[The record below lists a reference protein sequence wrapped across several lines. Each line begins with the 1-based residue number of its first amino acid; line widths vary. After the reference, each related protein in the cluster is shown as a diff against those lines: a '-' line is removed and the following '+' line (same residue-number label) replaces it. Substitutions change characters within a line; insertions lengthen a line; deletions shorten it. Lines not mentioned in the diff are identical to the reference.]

1 MGSLHFKNHYKTPDV
16 QNILARFK
24 MSRKHPLLLNPIM
37 KTLSIKN
44 KNIAVLYGGDSSE
57 YAVSVKSA
65 SVVIDELRKTGAS
78 VYAVHQ
84 QGTDWYCEIA
94 GTRAEVDKNTFSV
107 NTGTSRVYFDAAFIM
122 IHGTPGED
130 GKIQGFFDV
139 TGVKYSSC
147 GQIAAALTFDKMAC
161 SSLLKRFGI
170 TMAEA
175 CYLNKDDRWDTE
187 VVIQKTGLPCFVKPN
202 RAGSSF
208 GITKVKEASQLNQAI
223 KHAFT
228 FDNKV
233 IIEQFVEGREITCG
247 VHDLN
252 GVPTTLPLTEI
263 ISKNEFF
270 DYNAKYEGASEEIT
284 PAQVSGNIAE
294 VIQAQSREIYNILDL
309 RGVARV
315 DYIVKNGVP
324 YFIEVNTVP
333 GMSRQSIVPQ
343 QITASGEGLSSFF
356 ERWVMRVLNKH

>member
-1 MGSLHFKNHYKTPDV
+1 
-16 QNILARFK
+16 
-24 MSRKHPLLLNPIM
+24 M
-37 KTLSIKN
+37 KPSNIKN

-65 SVVIDELRKTGAS
+65 SVVIDELRKTGFG
-78 VYAVHQ
+78 VYAVHVK
-84 QGTDWYCEIA
+84 GTDWYCEIA
-94 GTRAEVDKNTFSV
+94 DTRVVVDKNDFSV
-107 NTGTSRVYFDAAFIM
+107 STGNSKIVFDAAVIM

-139 TGVKYSSC
+139 IGVKYSSC

-161 SSLLKRFGI
+161 SSLLKRFGV

-175 CYLNKDDRWDTE
+175 CYLNKDDRWDAE
-187 VVIQKTGLPCFVKPN
+187 IIVQKTGMPCFVKPN

-208 GITKVKEASQLNQAI
+208 GITKVKEASQLNDAI
-223 KHAFT
+223 RHAFT
-228 FDNKV
+228 FDDKV
-233 IIEQFVEGREITCG
+233 IIEQFVEGLEITCG
-247 VHDLN
+247 VHDLT
-252 GVPTTLPLTEI
+252 GVPAALPLTQI

-284 PAQVSGNIAE
+284 PARVSPNIAE
-294 VIQAQSREIYNILDL
+294 TIQAQSREIYNILNL

-315 DYIVKNGVP
+315 DYIVKNGIP
-324 YFIEVNTVP
+324 HFIEVNTVP

-343 QITASGEGLSSFF
+343 QINATGEELSSFF
-356 ERWVMRVLNKH
+356 ERWVLRILEKH